1 MFRIPACPRT
11 NGSVYQAPIQKMINM
26 INHTNMISM
35 KKKNCETEHL
45 VDEMIAPRKGETKH
59 LFGSVKVGERGQIV
73 IPKGAREIFGIRQ
86 GDILLV
92 LGDTERGIA
101 LVKADA
107 IQDFARKILDSA
119 NKPDE

>member
-1 MFRIPACPRT
+1 
-11 NGSVYQAPIQKMINM
+11 MINT

-35 KKKNCETEHL
+35 KSTKCDKENL
-45 VDEMIAPRKGETKH
+45 VDEMIAPRKGNTKH

-73 IPKGAREIFGIRQ
+73 IPKEAREIFGIKQ

-92 LGDTERGIA
+92 LGDVERGIA

-107 IQDFARKILDSA
+107 IQEFARQILDSTSR
-119 NKPDE
+119 PDE